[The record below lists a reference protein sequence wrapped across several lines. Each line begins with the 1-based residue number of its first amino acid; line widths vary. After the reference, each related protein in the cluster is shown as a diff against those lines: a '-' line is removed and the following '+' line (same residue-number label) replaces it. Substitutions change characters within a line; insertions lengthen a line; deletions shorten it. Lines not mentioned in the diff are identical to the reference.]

1 MLRVAII
8 GLGDVSPVHK
18 YAIDVSD
25 NGELVAVCDVNE
37 ALKTKYPDVP
47 FYTDVEAMLE
57 KEDLDV
63 VHICL
68 PHYLHYP
75 VTKLCV
81 EKGVHVFQEKPL
93 ALDYEEGLKTLALA
107 EESSKKIGVCFQNR
121 YNETFL
127 ELKRLLADENVGAV
141 TGVKGLVAWHRPE
154 TYYTIKPWRGQM
166 EFAGGGSII
175 NQAIH
180 TLDLM
185 QVLGGEIDR
194 CKASLSNITDYDIEV
209 EDTAVANFTFK
220 NGARGFYMSTN
231 AYVENSSVELQVITE
246 KSKFTI
252 KDNCLYRTNSSGEK
266 ELHLQDTPIEGTKF
280 YYGPSHSALIQRF
293 YNAIEADSDDY
304 VTVRD
309 ALPAMLMIDA
319 MKLSS
324 KEKRTIEME
333 EIING

>member
-1 MLRVAII
+1 MLRAAII

-18 YAIDVSD
+18 YAIDASH

-37 ALKTKYPDVP
+37 ALKSRYPDVS
-47 FYTDVEAMLE
+47 FYTDVDAMLE
-57 KEDLDV
+57 KENLDV

-75 VTKLCV
+75 ITKRCI

-93 ALDYEEGLKTLALA
+93 ALDYTEGLKTLALA
-107 EESSKKIGVCFQNR
+107 ENSEFKVGVCFQNR
-121 YNETFL
+121 YNETFM
-127 ELKRLLADENVGAV
+127 ELQRVLAEENVGAV
-141 TGVKGLVAWHRPE
+141 TAVKGLVAWYRPE
-154 TYYTIKPWRGQM
+154 IYYTTKPWRGQM

-185 QVLGGEIDR
+185 QVLGGEIDK
-194 CKASLSNITDYDIEV
+194 CKASLSNLTDYEIEV

-231 AYVENSSVELQVITE
+231 AYAENSSVELQVITE
-246 KSKFTI
+246 NEKFTI
-252 KDNCLYRTNSSGEK
+252 KDNCLYRTNSSGKK
-266 ELHLQDTPIEGTKF
+266 ELLLEDKPMQGTKF

-293 YNAIEADSDDY
+293 YNAIEQDADDY
-304 VTVRD
+304 VTVKE

-319 MKLSS
+319 MKASS
-324 KEKRTIEME
+324 KENRTIEME

>member
-1 MLRVAII
+1 MLRAAII

-18 YAIDVSD
+18 FGIDSSD

-37 ALKTKYPDVP
+37 TLKVKYPDIP
-47 FYTDVEAMLE
+47 FYTDVETMLD
-57 KEDLDV
+57 KEHLDV

-75 VTKLCV
+75 ITKRCV

-93 ALDYEEGLKTLALA
+93 SLSYEEGLKTLELA
-107 EESSKKIGVCFQNR
+107 ENSGLKVGVCFQNR
-121 YNETFL
+121 YNKSFL
-127 ELKRLLADENVGAV
+127 KLQQLLRYGNIGEVRA
-141 TGVKGLVAWHRPE
+141 VKGLVAWNRPE
-154 TYYTIKPWRGQM
+154 VYYTTKPWRGQW
-166 EFAGGGSII
+166 EYAGAGSII

-185 QVLGGEIDR
+185 QVLGGELDR
-194 CKASLSNITDYDIEV
+194 CKASLSNLTDYDIEV

-231 AYVENSSVELQVITE
+231 AYAENSSVELQVITE
-246 KSKFTI
+246 NYKFTI
-252 KDNCLYRTNSSGEK
+252 KDNRLYRTDSNGDK
-266 ELHLQDTPIEGTKF
+266 EVLMQDAALKGSKS
-280 YYGPSHSALIQRF
+280 YYGPSHSTLIQRF
-293 YNAIEADSDDY
+293 YNAIEEDTDDY
-304 VTVRD
+304 VTVRE

-324 KEKRTIEME
+324 KENRTIEAE